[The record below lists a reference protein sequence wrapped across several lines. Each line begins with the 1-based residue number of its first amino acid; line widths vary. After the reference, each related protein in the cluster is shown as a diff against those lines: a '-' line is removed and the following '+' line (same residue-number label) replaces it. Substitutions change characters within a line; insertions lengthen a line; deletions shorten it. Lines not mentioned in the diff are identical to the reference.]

1 MVKSKLS
8 AFNPL
13 SGISVPLKKA
23 SAELFKSVARKQ
35 IAPISLLAV
44 LGFTGVSWLTTS
56 AIAPQSARAYTARL
70 NVSLNREPGEAF
82 QSFLRRAEAIA
93 RAAAQRSFDR
103 DILVTDVAI
112 TVVGQNDGAIV
123 PLLSLEV
130 SRQSWRRSPD
140 PQRWVTYF
148 PNTESLLGFEDIAE
162 QPGTQPGGT
171 PQPTPVPGQAIPGG
185 PQQPGGPRVIE
196 LPGGNRRVVPGTPQP
211 GTPQPGTPQPG
222 TPQPGTPQPGT
233 PQPGTPQPGTQ
244 PAQGTP
250 TQQAPSGP
258 SVIELPG
265 GNRRIVPGSAP
276 AAPAPAAPAPANPG
290 TLPPPPP
297 VP

>member
-171 PQPTPVPGQAIPGG
+171 PQPTPIPGQAIPGG
-185 PQQPGGPRVIE
+185 QQQPGGPRVIE
-196 LPGGNRRVVPGTPQP
+196 LPGGNRRVV
-211 GTPQPGTPQPG
+211 
-222 TPQPGTPQPGT
+222 PGT